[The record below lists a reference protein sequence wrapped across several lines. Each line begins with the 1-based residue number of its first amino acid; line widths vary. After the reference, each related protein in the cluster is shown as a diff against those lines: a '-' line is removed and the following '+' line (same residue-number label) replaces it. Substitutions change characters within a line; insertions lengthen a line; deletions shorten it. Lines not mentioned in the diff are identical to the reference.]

1 MIVEATVGHN
11 GPSGAE
17 RIADYLDRRA
27 DRLLAYA
34 RKTGSGDARTRANA
48 LQVEASNIRAG
59 LVED

>member
-1 MIVEATVGHN
+1 MEATVGHN
-11 GPSGAE
+11 GPLGAE
-17 RIADYLDRRA
+17 RIAGYLDRRA

-34 RKTGSGDARTRANA
+34 RKTGSSDARTRANA

>member
-1 MIVEATVGHN
+1 MEATVGHN
-11 GPSGAE
+11 GPLGAE

-34 RKTGSGDARTRANA
+34 RKTGSGDAHTRANA